1 MQPDDPQ
8 FKVQRHPAMERVAP
22 WRHIRTRG
30 RRGIGRMTF
39 ACLALLQLAAIPISQ
54 ARAAELSFADFP
66 FLITCEAGGTQY
78 AYYLSRIG
86 PDGTAVYS
94 TFTGQA
100 GTITL
105 DSKPQRVGVGAI
117 PSSCSEKTLEQLRS
131 AGQAYYLQR

>member
-1 MQPDDPQ
+1 
-8 FKVQRHPAMERVAP
+8 
-22 WRHIRTRG
+22 
-30 RRGIGRMTF
+30 MTF
-39 ACLALLQLAAIPISQ
+39 AFLTLLQFVALPVSQ
-54 ARAAELSFADFP
+54 ARAVELSLADFP

>member
-1 MQPDDPQ
+1 MAAYSYEGTPGHWKND
-8 FKVQRHPAMERVAP
+8 F
-22 WRHIRTRG
+22 
-30 RRGIGRMTF
+30 
-39 ACLALLQLAAIPISQ
+39 CLPALLQLAAIPISQ
-54 ARAAELSFADFP
+54 ARAAELSFSDFP